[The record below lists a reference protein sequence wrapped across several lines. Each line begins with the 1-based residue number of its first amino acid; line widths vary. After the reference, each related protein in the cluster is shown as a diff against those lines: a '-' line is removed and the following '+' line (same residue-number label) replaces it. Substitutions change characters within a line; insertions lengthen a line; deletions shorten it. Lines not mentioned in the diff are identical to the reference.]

1 MIVLDT
7 NVISELM
14 LPSPNA
20 GVVEWVARQVAPSL
34 YLSTISEAELRYGV
48 ETLPTGQRRDGLL
61 AEVEGM
67 LGEDFAGRV
76 LPFDRGAAQAY
87 ALIAAG
93 RRAAGHPISHA
104 DCQIAATARSLR
116 ASVATRDVSDF
127 EGCGI
132 EVIDPWSNGRAQS

>member
-67 LGEDFAGRV
+67 IEEVPFTVGVWAYIYLDRQANGTPRSPSPSPSGR
-76 LPFDRGAAQAY
+76 R
-87 ALIAAG
+87 AG
-93 RRAAGHPISHA
+93 RR
-104 DCQIAATARSLR
+104 
-116 ASVATRDVSDF
+116 
-127 EGCGI
+127 
-132 EVIDPWSNGRAQS
+132 GRRG